1 MYLYTFVFIVVY
13 ENRDIY
19 RLVVFCE
26 FIYLSNR
33 GHILCILSLMTNHGQ
48 FVIAQTCFFL
58 SFNIHN
64 KNSNLGKRTPVLD
77 IYEDFM
83 GGELF
88 I

>member
-1 MYLYTFVFIVVY
+1 MRIEIFVDLWFSVSLSIYQTGDTFYVY
-13 ENRDIY
+13 
-19 RLVVFCE
+19 F
-26 FIYLSNR
+26 
-33 GHILCILSLMTNHGQ
+33 SLMTNHGQ